1 MNGVGKCYFIII
13 SLSHI
18 VGFAY
23 GVISSLDLAPRDDL
37 ESLSYIGLFLVRS
50 DLPWRNG
57 SRYEP
62 MKRSIKRIRHSKA
75 NWTGAQLGAGFEPEF
90 GDLLDYSRGLGFD
103 QIPDYELWKARFT
116 DMTLRLGI
124 ASGEPLDWTPGEPPT
139 MLLQADEPFE
149 AFDVNNPADQEVDE
163 SDGELEDELEEK
175 FQNSYYG
182 NDIDCWDF
190 IQGERDQDL
199 TLPLEFKG
207 KIDRLIPRIT
217 EVVTGVYIY
226 DL

>member
-1 MNGVGKCYFIII
+1 MPDY
-13 SLSHI
+13 SSPSPI

-23 GVISSLDLAPRDDL
+23 GIVSSLDLAPRDDL
-37 ESLSYIGLFLVRS
+37 ESLSYIGLFMVRS

-57 SRYEP
+57 PRYEP
-62 MKRSIKRIRHSKA
+62 MKRSIKRIRHSKTR
-75 NWTGAQLGAGFEPEF
+75 WTGAKLGAGFEPEF

-116 DMTLRLGI
+116 GMTLRLGI
-124 ASGEPLDWTPGEPPT
+124 VSGEPLDWTPQELST
-139 MLLQADEPFE
+139 ASLLQADD
-149 AFDVNNPADQEVDE
+149 ADNPPYEEVDE
-163 SDGELEDELEEK
+163 SDGELEDGLEEQ

-190 IQGERDQDL
+190 IQGERDQEL

-207 KIDRLIPRIT
+207 KIDKIIPRIT
-217 EVVTGVYIY
+217 DVITGVYIY